1 MNILFCGDKNIQNGL
16 LIAVISLL
24 EHTKEDLDVYVLTLN
39 MSVNDK
45 HYEPIDGRLSDYCN
59 TELSKKYDN
68 RLRIKFI
75 DTSGL
80 FNKEVPLANMSTRFT
95 PCCMLRL
102 FADEIAELPDRLL
115 YLDTDIIC
123 RKDFTEFYYQNM
135 ENVEIAGVLDYYG
148 LRIYHLLYNCFKHIF
163 S

>member
-68 RLRIKFI
+68 RLRIKLI
-75 DTSGL
+75 DQLQVQRPEDLRPS
-80 FNKEVPLANMSTRFT
+80 LA
-95 PCCMLRL
+95 
-102 FADEIAELPDRLL
+102 
-115 YLDTDIIC
+115 
-123 RKDFTEFYYQNM
+123 
-135 ENVEIAGVLDYYG
+135 
-148 LRIYHLLYNCFKHIF
+148 HLSYR
-163 S
+163 

>member
-59 TELSKKYDN
+59 YRRNMITGFVLNLLIRPVYSIKKC
-68 RLRIKFI
+68 L
-75 DTSGL
+75 
-80 FNKEVPLANMSTRFT
+80 
-95 PCCMLRL
+95 
-102 FADEIAELPDRLL
+102 LP
-115 YLDTDIIC
+115 IC
-123 RKDFTEFYYQNM
+123 RQD
-135 ENVEIAGVLDYYG
+135 
-148 LRIYHLLYNCFKHIF
+148 LRHAVC
-163 S
+163 

>member
-1 MNILFCGDKNIQNGL
+1 MNILFCGDKNIENGL

-24 EHTKEDLDVYVLTLN
+24 EHTKEDLDVYVLTLD

-102 FADEIAELPDRLL
+102 FAQKLHRL
-115 YLDTDIIC
+115 
-123 RKDFTEFYYQNM
+123 
-135 ENVEIAGVLDYYG
+135 
-148 LRIYHLLYNCFKHIF
+148 
-163 S
+163 

>member
-68 RLRIKFI
+68 RLRIKFMI
-75 DTSGL
+75 RPVYSMKKCL
-80 FNKEVPLANMSTRFT
+80 
-95 PCCMLRL
+95 
-102 FADEIAELPDRLL
+102 LP
-115 YLDTDIIC
+115 IC
-123 RKDFTEFYYQNM
+123 RQD
-135 ENVEIAGVLDYYG
+135 
-148 LRIYHLLYNCFKHIF
+148 LRHAVC
-163 S
+163 

>member
-75 DTSGL
+75 DTSGYSIKKCL
-80 FNKEVPLANMSTRFT
+80 
-95 PCCMLRL
+95 
-102 FADEIAELPDRLL
+102 LP
-115 YLDTDIIC
+115 IC
-123 RKDFTEFYYQNM
+123 RQD
-135 ENVEIAGVLDYYG
+135 
-148 LRIYHLLYNCFKHIF
+148 LRHAVC
-163 S
+163 